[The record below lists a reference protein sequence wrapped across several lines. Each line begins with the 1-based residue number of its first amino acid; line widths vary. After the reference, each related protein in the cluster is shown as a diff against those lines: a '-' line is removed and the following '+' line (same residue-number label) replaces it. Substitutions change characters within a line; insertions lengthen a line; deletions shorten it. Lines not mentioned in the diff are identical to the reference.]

1 MQPEEIEAQ
10 KFNVYTSDN
19 GEQADRDT
27 RLAQKRTFSNREY
40 ENSTPTKQWLQ
51 SLIDQIR
58 QIQDQHFQKEVKAC
72 RL

>member
-27 RLAQKRTFSNREY
+27 RLA
-40 ENSTPTKQWLQ
+40 
-51 SLIDQIR
+51 
-58 QIQDQHFQKEVKAC
+58 
-72 RL
+72 